1 VKQNLGYLILDTNL
15 FYGRFDLMSNEIA
28 LLLTRTQQIGW
39 KVCVPRAVYVEVMA
53 SMKSKIPKLKS
64 NLRINLNDARCL
76 GVEIDEPKIIESE
89 MLNCYKHSFEDFMK
103 KNNIEIIEF
112 PKNIPSQV
120 DLFQLAVDKMPP
132 FDSEGQSYRDVVIWY
147 SIEEFSKQ
155 HSGIEVCFVTK
166 DKSFINR
173 SLELGKKLGNVKCL
187 SMDVV
192 DVELQK
198 HLDEQQKQRIASLTG
213 KIQQEIEAKYRE
225 KISALILEIID
236 VPVDW
241 GETLDK
247 KNSFEVATCEIESI
261 FENPPTV
268 NFLLKISGK
277 INYSVKKNTGFFY
290 LNDGLSAAYASPFYP
305 PASSFIDLSTSAWA
319 PLGLGNYTEWKKLN
333 DSSISSKSFVIGKT
347 GAEMKTNRD
356 LNLLLFIH
364 SVCQIDDHDK
374 IGNIEFVDF
383 RLEP

>member
-76 GVEIDEPKIIESE
+76 GVEIDEPKVIESE
-89 MLNCYKHSFEDFMK
+89 MLSCYRHNFEDFMK
-103 KNNIEIIEF
+103 KNNIEVIEF

-155 HSGIEVCFVTK
+155 HSGIEICFVTK

-225 KISALILEIID
+225 KISTLILEIID
-236 VPVDW
+236 VPFDW

-247 KNSFEVATCEIESI
+247 KDSFEVTTCEIESI

-268 NFLLKISGK
+268 NFLLRISGK
-277 INYSVKKNTGFFY
+277 INYSVKKNTGVFY
-290 LNDGLSAAYASPFYP
+290 LNDGLSAAQASAFYP
-305 PASSFIDLSTSAWA
+305 SASSFIDLGTSAWA
-319 PLGLGNYTEWKKLN
+319 PSGLGNYAEWKKLG
-333 DSSISSKSFVIGKT
+333 DSSSSLKSFVIGKT

-356 LNLLLFIH
+356 LNLSLFIH